1 MLRVTREV
9 CCASTDPHELIAMLH
24 ELRTRGCWNCA
35 WSTTLG
41 PDDDLEYRER

>member
-24 ELRTRGCWNCA
+24 ELRTRGV
-35 WSTTLG
+35 
-41 PDDDLEYRER
+41 LELRLVHHTGA